1 MYIHDSVKTG
11 PFIQDKKLN
20 LLKQGVITLGQ
31 FVNLIEVTD
40 PYTVIGPA
48 IVAKNKISDFIQE
61 WKTSSAKLKNIAE
74 LSPEEITPDMVIERL
89 PLLVKVFPETQHLY
103 SEFEERLQYATCSTC
118 VKNKYI
124 MKIST
129 IINKFWKDGRD
140 LMGLSEFIHQMLE
153 RYIPGYRKVLTTENF
168 DEFDITWV
176 KPDSIIGLG
185 EDLIMGLTNCF
196 DCCKK
201 HIGRAKI
208 FYEEWTQGYPEH
220 STLMYKSFIEAN
232 KVIEEGFVLYWDSL
246 SQLDMASNELVGH
259 ELNTLDKEFRI
270 EIIELANKI
279 RAARILFQEDSSKV
293 PDFDQLR
300 IEVQRLQNKMSK

>member
-1 MYIHDSVKTG
+1 
-11 PFIQDKKLN
+11 
-20 LLKQGVITLGQ
+20 
-31 FVNLIEVTD
+31 
-40 PYTVIGPA
+40 
-48 IVAKNKISDFIQE
+48 
-61 WKTSSAKLKNIAE
+61 
-74 LSPEEITPDMVIERL
+74 MVIERL

-103 SEFEERLQYATCSTC
+103 SEFEERLQYATCSVC

-124 MKIST
+124 IKIAT

-140 LMGLSEFIHQMLE
+140 LMGLSDFIRQLLE

-185 EDLIMGLTNCF
+185 EDLIAGLTNCF